1 MAQRVQIK
9 LIDDLDGTDA
19 EETVSFGLDGV
30 SYEIDLSQANAAQ
43 LRDDLAKWVGSARR
57 VKGRVS
63 RTTRATGGNG
73 ANSKDDLNKI
83 REWGRQNGYQVSER
97 GRVSREVQEAYAAA
111 NG

>member
-63 RTTRATGGNG
+63 RTTRATGGN
-73 ANSKDDLNKI
+73 SKDDLNKI

>member
-19 EETVSFGLDGV
+19 VETVSFGLDGV

-43 LRDDLAKWVGSARR
+43 LRDDLAKWVGSSRR

-63 RTTRATGGNG
+63 RNTRAAGST
-73 ANSKDDLNKI
+73 NSKDDLNKI
-83 REWGRQNGYQVSER
+83 REWGRDNGYQVSER

>member
-9 LIDDLDGTDA
+9 LIDDLDGSDA

-63 RTTRATGGNG
+63 RTTRATGGSSG
-73 ANSKDDLNKI
+73 NSKDDLNKI

>member
-19 EETVSFGLDGV
+19 AETVSFGLDGV
-30 SYEIDLSQANAAQ
+30 SYEIDLSQSNAAQ
-43 LRDDLAKWVGSARR
+43 LRDDLARWVGNARR
-57 VKGRVS
+57 VKGRASRGGRAVS
-63 RTTRATGGNG
+63 GN
-73 ANSKDDLNKI
+73 AKEDLNKI
-83 REWGRQNGYQVSER
+83 REWGRANGYPVSER

>member
-19 EETVSFGLDGV
+19 EETVTFGLDGV

-73 ANSKDDLNKI
+73 GNSKDDLNKI

>member
-63 RTTRATGGNG
+63 RTTRATGGS
-73 ANSKDDLNKI
+73 SKDDLNKI

>member
-9 LIDDLDGTDA
+9 LIDDLDGSDA
-19 EETVSFGLDGV
+19 VETVSFGLDGV

-43 LRDDLAKWVGSARR
+43 LRDDLAKWVGTARR

-63 RTTRATGGNG
+63 RSTRSTGN
-73 ANSKDDLNKI
+73 AKEDLNKM
-83 REWGRQNGYQVSER
+83 REWGRANGYQVSER
-97 GRVSREVQEAYAAA
+97 GRVSRDVQEAYAAA